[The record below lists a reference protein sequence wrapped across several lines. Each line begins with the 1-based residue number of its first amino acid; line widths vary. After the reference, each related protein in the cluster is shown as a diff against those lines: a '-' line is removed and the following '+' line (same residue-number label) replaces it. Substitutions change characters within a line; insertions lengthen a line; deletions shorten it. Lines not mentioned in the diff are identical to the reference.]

1 MILPQTLTLTQLKK
15 IFAGRPLPDLA
26 LLPDKRCSAVAML
39 FTEIRG
45 ELRLCVGRRAAYPG
59 DPWSGDMAFP
69 GGKGEPE
76 DRTFHDIAIREAEE
90 ETGLKLAGLMPL
102 GTLELLQTF
111 GTATRPPLFVRPVLY
126 VLPGPPPPFNL
137 NGELD
142 DAFWISLSHL
152 WDPANATTLQ
162 YGDPPR
168 TFPGIQFGED
178 VIWGFTLRMLRLF
191 EKAVSC

>member
-1 MILPQTLTLTQLKK
+1 MVSLQTLTLTQLQQ
-15 IFAGRPLPDLA
+15 IFAARTLPDLT

-39 FTEIRG
+39 FTVIGG
-45 ELRLCVGRRAAYPG
+45 ELCLCVGRRAAYPG

-90 ETGLKLAGLMPL
+90 ETGLPL
-102 GTLELLQTF
+102 GNLQPFGALELLQTF

-126 VLPGPPPPFNL
+126 SLPAPPPPFHL

-142 DAFWISLSHL
+142 AAFWIPLNHL

-178 VIWGFTLRMLRLF
+178 VIWGFTLRMMGFLG
-191 EKAVSC
+191 EAVG